1 MIRKEFL
8 FLLVLLIGRDGS
20 DAEISAATIAFEKLM
35 PDQIEVL
42 GEAKEWTPE
51 EQDLMTLHAVFYLE
65 HNRAPSWNEY
75 RECLR
80 HHLADNGQLMLPGQR
95 TTFERLLS
103 RDFQQLRR
111 AILAATSPVEM
122 DAKVAEFH
130 RVKPIKTTDSTK
142 PATPEKAKQVQRIT
156 QETPKQPK
164 PVEPEIPKAV
174 QQQKLHKPEKPEPIQ
189 PVEPELTRP
198 FHQIKP
204 EILPN
209 TRG

>member
-1 MIRKEFL
+1 MANRK
-8 FLLVLLIGRDGS
+8 VSVWKYVKVGKQWKYCKLIMGRNH
-20 DAEISAATIAFEKLM
+20 K
-35 PDQIEVL
+35 P
-42 GEAKEWTPE
+42 
-51 EQDLMTLHAVFYLE
+51 
-65 HNRAPSWNEY
+65 
-75 RECLR
+75 
-80 HHLADNGQLMLPGQR
+80 
-95 TTFERLLS
+95 
-103 RDFQQLRR
+103 
-111 AILAATSPVEM
+111 
-122 DAKVAEFH
+122 KVAEFN